1 VPDGRQRERL
11 IARVAQMRRA
21 GATRDPRPAGDTASE
36 QPITLAALE
45 SRIVALEAM
54 VQGLQDSVHRESTRQ
69 SRQIADLEARMEPA
83 TLAVA
88 LSRDAR
94 QRGL

>member
-1 VPDGRQRERL
+1 MPDGRQRERL
-11 IARVAQMRRA
+11 VARVAQMRRA
-21 GATRDPRPAGDTASE
+21 GAARVATETGSEYPA
-36 QPITLAALE
+36 TLGALE
-45 SRIVALEAM
+45 ARIVALEAM
-54 VQGLQDSVHRESTRQ
+54 VQGLQDSVHRETTRQ
-69 SRQIADLEARMEPA
+69 SRQIAELEARMEPS